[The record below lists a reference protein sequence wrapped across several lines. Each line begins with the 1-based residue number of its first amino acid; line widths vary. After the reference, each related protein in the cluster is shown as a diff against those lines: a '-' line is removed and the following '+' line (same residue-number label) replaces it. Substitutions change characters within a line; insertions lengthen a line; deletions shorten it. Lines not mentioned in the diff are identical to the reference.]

1 MSTVTIDAVIAKQAE
16 LAQMIE
22 TLQNAA
28 SFSYGIPAAA
38 INLAPGERYAGLVLS
53 TDGEPAHHLI
63 LLPGEAEEVT
73 WEQAKEWATKQSG
86 DLPTRQE
93 QALLYAN
100 LKSQFKPQWYWS
112 GQAHETESAWAWCQY
127 FYYGYQYDD
136 YQSLELRA
144 RAVRRLPIQSLVI

>member
-53 TDGEPAHHLI
+53 ADGEPAHHLI

-73 WEQAKEWATKQSG
+73 WEQAKEWAAKQG
-86 DLPTRQE
+86 GELPTRQE

-112 GQAHETESAWAWCQY
+112 GQAHETESSLAWCQVFRSGDQYY
-127 FYYGYQYDD
+127 FHKNY
-136 YQSLELRA
+136 EFRA
-144 RAVRRLPIQSLVI
+144 RAVRRLIIE

>member
-53 TDGEPAHHLI
+53 ADGEPAHHLI

-73 WEQAKEWATKQSG
+73 WEQAKEWAAKQG
-86 DLPTRQE
+86 GELPTRQE

-112 GQAHETESAWAWCQY
+112 GQAHETESSWAWYQH
-127 FYYGYQYDD
+127 FGHGYQDD
-136 YQSLELRA
+136 RHEGLEFRA
-144 RAVRRLPIQSLVI
+144 RAVRRLIIE

>member
-53 TDGEPAHHLI
+53 ADGEPAHHLI

-73 WEQAKEWATKQSG
+73 WEQAKEWAAKQG
-86 DLPTRQE
+86 GELPTRQE

-112 GQAHETESAWAWCQY
+112 GQAHETESSWAWYQY
-127 FYYGYQYDD
+127 FIDGHQYD
-136 YQSLELRA
+136 YLKSYEFRA
-144 RAVRRLPIQSLVI
+144 RAVRRLIIE